1 MRIVPHEAFSKWWT
15 EGMRQLFCPS
25 FKDASCQAPE
35 VHTGDSNLPNVD
47 RHRIFYVRAQ
57 FCGSTNRRPHTKGGV
72 RLESIETGAETEK
85 GAAQRRSPILPGR
98 ENVAAIERE
107 QLSIGYAQ
115 FPCHFPATISNRNS
129 GTLNLYQL
137 HSRKKKRKLNIT
149 P

>member
-1 MRIVPHEAFSKWWT
+1 MQ
-15 EGMRQLFCPS
+15 QLFCPS

-35 VHTGDSNLPNVD
+35 VHIGDFNLPTVD
-47 RHRIFYVRAQ
+47 RHRIVVYAHNFVDPLT
-57 FCGSTNRRPHTKGGV
+57 GVHTKGGV
-72 RLESIETGAETEK
+72 RLESIETGAEKEK

-115 FPCHFPATISNRNS
+115 FPCHITATISNRNS

-137 HSRKKKRKLNIT
+137 HSRKKKKKIEHNPLEVPRS
-149 P
+149 